1 MLYPAKKHFCRT
13 PAEKNGLTIP
23 ANDAI
28 FSSGNHQPESF
39 FTVAKTKTV
48 DLFSYTKAECC
59 IRTVDKGSIAWDY
72 GRKAMFPLWPEHIL
86 YQHWYAPEGYYHHE
100 HPTTWG
106 FELPFS
112 GNLQVSIDG
121 AEPLVVE
128 PGSFLLHPAA
138 TPNTLRTGPAG
149 FCDKVS
155 FGLCGTFLTAFM
167 ANSAIRPSR
176 TIQLPDPGSVFRILE
191 QLFQLMKPHNPEY
204 APKIAGLTL
213 ELLLQLEA
221 AAKRPLPEP
230 LGDAVYI
237 LESQI
242 RYPYKISEL
251 EKELNISKSKLL
263 KLFRT
268 HFQLTPKQFYR
279 KRKMEHAAHLLRTTE
294 LTIKDISAEVGYPD
308 QLTFSHEFKKHCT
321 LSPLEYRKSK
331 PQE

>member
-72 GRKAMFPLWPEHIL
+72 ARKAMFPLWPEHIL

-268 HFQLTPKQFYR
+268 HFQMTPKQFYR

-331 PQE
+331 R

>member
-191 QLFQLMKPHNPEY
+191 QLFQLMKPHDPEY

-268 HFQLTPKQFYR
+268 HFQMTPKQFYR

-331 PQE
+331 R

>member
-230 LGDAVYI
+230 LGDGVYI

-268 HFQLTPKQFYR
+268 HFQMTPKQFYR

-331 PQE
+331 R

>member
-268 HFQLTPKQFYR
+268 HFQMTPKQFYR

-331 PQE
+331 R

>member
-28 FSSGNHQPESF
+28 FSSGNHQPESL

-268 HFQLTPKQFYR
+268 HFQMTPKQFYR

-331 PQE
+331 R

>member
-1 MLYPAKKHFCRT
+1 M
-13 PAEKNGLTIP
+13 
-23 ANDAI
+23 
-28 FSSGNHQPESF
+28 
-39 FTVAKTKTV
+39 AKTKTV

-59 IRTVDKGSIAWDY
+59 IRSVDKGSITWDY
-72 GRKAMFPLWPEHIL
+72 GRKVMFPLWPEYIL
-86 YQHWYAPEGYYHHE
+86 YQRWYAPEGYYHHE

-155 FGLCGTFLTAFM
+155 FGLSGTFLTAFM

-191 QLFQLMKPHNPEY
+191 QLFQLMKPHDPEY

-213 ELLLQLEA
+213 ELLLLLEA

-268 HFQLTPKQFYR
+268 HFQMTPKQFYR

-331 PQE
+331 R

>member
-1 MLYPAKKHFCRT
+1 M
-13 PAEKNGLTIP
+13 
-23 ANDAI
+23 
-28 FSSGNHQPESF
+28 
-39 FTVAKTKTV
+39 AKTKTV

-268 HFQLTPKQFYR
+268 HFQMTPKQFYR

-331 PQE
+331 R

>member
-39 FTVAKTKTV
+39 FTVTKTKTV

-268 HFQLTPKQFYR
+268 HFQMTPKQFYR

-331 PQE
+331 R

>member
-176 TIQLPDPGSVFRILE
+176 TIQLPNPGSVFRILE

-268 HFQLTPKQFYR
+268 HFQMTPKQFYR

-331 PQE
+331 R